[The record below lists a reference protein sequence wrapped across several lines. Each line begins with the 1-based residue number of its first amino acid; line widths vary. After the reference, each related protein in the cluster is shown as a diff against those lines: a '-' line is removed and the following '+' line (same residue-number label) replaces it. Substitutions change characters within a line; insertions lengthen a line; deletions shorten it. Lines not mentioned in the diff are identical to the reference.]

1 MENTIDI
8 NKILHI
14 LKKYIWL
21 LVLLPLMIF
30 LASLVITFVF
40 IKPQYEASS
49 QILVN
54 QEKAQDPIQQQQNVQ
69 GTLQQVNTYA
79 EIVNSPRILEKVS
92 KKLKGSYSVANLK
105 NKVEVQ
111 SSAQSQVITVNVKAD
126 NKGEAEKIA
135 NKLINVYKKEMPE
148 IMDINNVSILSDA
161 SNTAKKVSPNVPMN
175 LLLGFLIGLILALL
189 FIFIKELT
197 DTRIKDEQDIEDHLK
212 LPVLGSIKR
221 F

>member
-1 MENTIDI
+1 MENTIDLS
-8 NKILHI
+8 KILHI

-21 LVLLPLMIF
+21 LILSPLILLALSVF
-30 LASLVITFVF
+30 ITFVL
-40 IKPQYEASS
+40 IKPQYEATT

-79 EIVNSPRILEKVS
+79 EIVNSPRILEKVA
-92 KKLKGSYSVANLK
+92 KNLNNKYSVSSLK

-111 SSAQSQVITVNVKAD
+111 SSAQSQVITVNVSAYSKS
-126 NKGEAEKIA
+126 EAEKIA
-135 NKLINVYKKEMPE
+135 NELIKVYKKEMPE
-148 IMDINNVSILSDA
+148 IMDINNVSILSKADG
-161 SNTAKKVSPNVPMN
+161 TAKQVSPNIPMN
-175 LLLGFLIGLILALL
+175 LFLGFILGLILALL
-189 FIFIKELT
+189 FIFMKELT